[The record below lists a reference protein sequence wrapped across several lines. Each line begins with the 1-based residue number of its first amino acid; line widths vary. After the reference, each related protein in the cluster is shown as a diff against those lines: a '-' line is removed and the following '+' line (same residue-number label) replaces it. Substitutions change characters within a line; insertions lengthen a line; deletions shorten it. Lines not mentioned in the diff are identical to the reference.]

1 VLDGM
6 DGKVAIVTGAGRGL
20 GRAEALELARLGA
33 RVVVNDYGR
42 TLQGEEEKSPADA
55 VVDEITAAGGEA
67 VADQGDVADW
77 DDSLRLVETAV
88 DRFGQL
94 DIVVNNAGFLRDR
107 MLFNMSE
114 EDFDLVVRVHL
125 KGHFCMSRH
134 AASYWRDRSKA
145 ADAPVYGRIVNT
157 TSEAALLGSPG
168 QPNYAAA
175 KAGIISLT
183 MATANS
189 LGRYGVTANAIAPRA
204 RTRMTESLPG
214 IGDESEGDFDEFAP
228 ENVSPLVAYLAS
240 PAAAKVSGQV
250 FVVFGRMIDV
260 VAGPSVDR
268 RFDVDDGW
276 TPEEVDAA
284 LTPFYDARQP
294 VRDGYLYRGPHPA

>member
-1 VLDGM
+1 M

-20 GRAEALELARLGA
+20 GRAEAVELARQRA

-42 TLQGEEEKSPADA
+42 TLQGEEEKSPADE
-55 VVDEITAAGGEA
+55 VVDEIAAAGGEA
-67 VADQGDVADW
+67 VADHGDVADW
-77 DDSLRLVETAV
+77 DDSQRLVQTAI

-94 DIVVNNAGFLRDR
+94 DILVNNAGFLRDR

-175 KAGIISLT
+175 KAGIIALT

-189 LGRYGVTANAIAPRA
+189 IGRYGVTANAIAPRA
-204 RTRMTESLPG
+204 RTRMTESMPG
-214 IGDESEGDFDEFAP
+214 IGDEVAGDFDEFAP
-228 ENVSPLVAYLAS
+228 ENVAPLVAYLAS

-268 RFDVDDGW
+268 HFDVDDGW
-276 TPEEVDAA
+276 TPEKVDTA
-284 LTPFYDARQP
+284 LTPFYDQRKP
-294 VRDGYLYRGPHPA
+294 VRHGYLYRGPHPG

>member
-1 VLDGM
+1 M

-20 GRAEALELARLGA
+20 GRAEALELARLGT
-33 RVVVNDYGR
+33 RVVVNDFGR

-55 VVDEITAAGGEA
+55 VVEGITAAGGDA
-67 VADQGDVADW
+67 VADHGDVADW
-77 DDSLRLVETAV
+77 DDSLRLVQTAI
-88 DRFGQL
+88 DRYGQL
-94 DIVVNNAGFLRDR
+94 DILVNNAGFLRDR

-134 AASYWRDRSKA
+134 AAAYWRDRSKA
-145 ADAPVYGRIVNT
+145 SEGPVYGRIVNT

-183 MATANS
+183 LATANS
-189 LGRYGVTANAIAPRA
+189 IGRYGVTANAIAPRA
-204 RTRMTESLPG
+204 RTRMTESMPG
-214 IGDESEGDFDEFAP
+214 IGDEVEGDFDEFAP
-228 ENVSPLVAYLAS
+228 ENVSPLVAYLAA

-260 VAGPSVDR
+260 VAGPGVDR
-268 RFDVDDGW
+268 HFDVEGAW
-276 TPEEVDAA
+276 TPDGVDAA
-284 LTPFYDARQP
+284 LSPFYDERKP

>member
-1 VLDGM
+1 M

-20 GRAEALELARLGA
+20 GRAEAVELARQGA

-42 TLQGEEEKSPADA
+42 TLQGEEEKSPADE
-55 VVDEITAAGGEA
+55 VVDEISGAGGEA
-67 VADQGDVADW
+67 VADHGDVADW
-77 DDSLRLVETAV
+77 DDSQQLVQTAI

-94 DIVVNNAGFLRDR
+94 DILVNNAGFLRDR

-134 AASYWRDRSKA
+134 AAAYWRDRSKVS
-145 ADAPVYGRIVNT
+145 DAPVYGRIVNT

-175 KAGIISLT
+175 KAGIIALT
-183 MATANS
+183 MAAANS
-189 LGRYGVTANAIAPRA
+189 IGRYGVTANAIAPRA
-204 RTRMTESLPG
+204 RTRMTESMPG
-214 IGDESEGDFDEFAP
+214 IGDEVAGDFDEFAP

-250 FVVFGRMIDV
+250 FVVYGRMIDV
-260 VAGPSVDR
+260 VAGPNVDR
-268 RFDVDDGW
+268 HFDVDDGW
-276 TPEEVDAA
+276 TPEKVETA
-284 LTPFYDARQP
+284 LTPFYDQRKP
-294 VRDGYLYRGPHPA
+294 VRDGYLYRGPHPG

>member
-1 VLDGM
+1 M

-33 RVVVNDYGR
+33 RVVVNDFGR

-55 VVDEITAAGGEA
+55 VVDEVTAAGGEA
-67 VADQGDVADW
+67 VADHGDVADW
-77 DDSLRLVETAV
+77 DDSLRLVQSAV

-94 DIVVNNAGFLRDR
+94 DVLVNNAGFLRDR

-134 AASYWRDRSKA
+134 AAAYWRDRAKA

-157 TSEAALLGSPG
+157 SSEAGLFGSPG

-175 KAGIISLT
+175 KAGIIALT
-183 MATANS
+183 LATANS
-189 LGRYGVTANAIAPRA
+189 MGRHGVTANAIAPRA
-204 RTRMTESLPG
+204 RTRMTETLPG
-214 IGDESEGDFDEFAP
+214 FEEADPDFDQFAP

-250 FVVFGRMIDV
+250 FVVYGRMIDV
-260 VAGPSVDR
+260 VQGPGIDR
-268 RFDVDDGW
+268 HFDVDDGW
-276 TPEEVDAA
+276 TPEQVDAE
-284 LTPFYDARQP
+284 LSPFYDERQP